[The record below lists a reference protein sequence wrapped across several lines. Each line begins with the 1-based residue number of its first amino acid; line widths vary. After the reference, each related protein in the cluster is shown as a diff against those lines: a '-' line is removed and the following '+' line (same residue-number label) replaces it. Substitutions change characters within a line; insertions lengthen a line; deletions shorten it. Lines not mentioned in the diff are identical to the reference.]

1 MALRQ
6 KFKIDGWNIGEGYPP
21 YVIAEM
27 SANHGNDLN
36 NSIEREF
43 IK

>member
-1 MALRQ
+1 M
-6 KFKIDGWNIGEGYPP
+6 NINKREISKKHKP

>member
-1 MALRQ
+1 MAFKQ
-6 KFKIDGWNIGEGYPP
+6 QFKIDGCSIGEGCPP
-21 YVIAEM
+21 YIIAEM